1 MREAYRQF
9 AGQYGVP
16 WKKGSYKQEDWDEA
30 DPINRALSVA
40 NSVLYGICQAAIV
53 SLGFSPGLGFIHTGK
68 MLSFVYD
75 IADLYKLET
84 SVPAAFSVIGGS
96 YADLEREVRTACRRW
111 IRIARVLKRIP
122 EDIAWIFAQPSM
134 DDQENATEAGSLWDR
149 GGEQLRGG
157 HNYAEEADE

>member
-1 MREAYRQF
+1 MDSAVVFVKLSYDTYAECLRCPYI
-9 AGQYGVP
+9 
-16 WKKGSYKQEDWDEA
+16 KK
-30 DPINRALSVA
+30 P
-40 NSVLYGICQAAIV
+40 
-53 SLGFSPGLGFIHTGK
+53 
-68 MLSFVYD
+68 YD

-122 EDIAWIFAQPSM
+122 EDIAWIFEQPSM
-134 DDQENATEAGSLWDR
+134 DDQENASEAGSLWDR

>member
-1 MREAYRQF
+1 M
-9 AGQYGVP
+9 
-16 WKKGSYKQEDWDEA
+16 
-30 DPINRALSVA
+30 A

-111 IRIARVLKRIP
+111 IRVARVPVSYTHLDVYKRQ
-122 EDIAWIFAQPSM
+122 ANKS
-134 DDQENATEAGSLWDR
+134 AGWMPR
-149 GGEQLRGG
+149 
-157 HNYAEEADE
+157 H